1 MNRCRQKE
9 AGFTLLEMLI
19 ALVVFSIVM
28 LVLRQG
34 FDAATRVFEKQRT
47 SLSAQ
52 GDLGA
57 VDRFLRQLIATADP
71 GAGQEGPLFVGR
83 AHGLVLRGPTP
94 HALDDSPEARADMRL
109 SVDEAHRLVLIWTHH
124 RHVIEPTPPPRTRIL
139 LEGLTG
145 LDCSYY
151 SDGHW
156 NTTWYGN
163 KLPQLVRLRLHFAE
177 GDPRHWPDIVA
188 APLLDPMP

>member
-1 MNRCRQKE
+1 MKGRRHSE
-9 AGFTLLEMLI
+9 AGFTLLEMLL

-57 VDRFLRQLIATADP
+57 VDRFLRQMIATADP
-71 GAGQEGPLFVGR
+71 GAGQDGPLFVGR
-83 AHGLVLRGPTP
+83 PHGLVLRGPTP
-94 HALDDSPEARADMRL
+94 RALDDRPDARADMRL
-109 SVDEAHRLVLIWTHH
+109 SVDEAHRLVLIWTPH
-124 RHVIEPTPPPRTRIL
+124 RHVIEPAPPPRTRLL

-163 KLPQLVRLRLHFAE
+163 KLPRLVRLRLHFAA